1 MDQSDLFEQL
11 ESATL
16 NRTLANAIYINL
28 HVKKVFGRLCNRLE
42 FQDPAKKRFVLDFGK
57 TDERFLKGERRRI
70 RLPCSAVQ
78 CSLLCVELTF
88 STDLPT
94 NSVPWRKIG

>member
-11 ESATL
+11 DSATL
-16 NRTLANAIYINL
+16 NGTLANAIYINL

-57 TDERFLKGERRRI
+57 TDERFL
-70 RLPCSAVQ
+70 
-78 CSLLCVELTF
+78 
-88 STDLPT
+88 
-94 NSVPWRKIG
+94 